1 MMRTLILSSLYPLP
15 ENIGT
20 RMRTMNFVRFFRKHG
35 DVDLAYLRAGHEE
48 QGGRGPFRKEFLI
61 GNRVS
66 LTGNAEGFAS
76 LYIRGRLR
84 RLMERRPW
92 LVTEWSRDAV
102 ESLVSIVTEEKYDF
116 ILCRY
121 MHDSY
126 PFLRLP
132 RFYRNRAIIDFDD
145 VYSQSLF
152 DAYVRRGSG
161 IYQVLKRH
169 AQKTMLLSYQKRCLG
184 FGAVVFCSAEDR
196 DEVAGGKRYRNC
208 FVVPNTYPETMEYQ
222 DNEENSGYPNR
233 DTLLF
238 VGALDYGPNI
248 AGLSW
253 FIQTI
258 LPHVIERNGNVRLLV
273 VGRRPTEE
281 VVRLCAGHPGIEL
294 HSDVPDVGSYYSR
307 CGAVVVPLLSGGG
320 TRIKILEAAVA
331 GRAVLSTPLGAH
343 GLDCSDGRELFL
355 FSDRRS
361 FLDALDRLA
370 CREVYE
376 ACVGNMHTLV
386 QARYTPAAF
395 DRGME
400 DVIASIA

>member
-1 MMRTLILSSLYPLP
+1 
-15 ENIGT
+15 
-20 RMRTMNFVRFFRKHG
+20 MNFVRFFRKHG

-66 LTGNAEGFAS
+66 LTGNEKGFPS
-76 LYIRGRLR
+76 PEIRGRLR
-84 RLMERRPW
+84 RLVERRPW

-102 ESLVSIVTEEKYDF
+102 ESLASIVSENKYDY

-126 PFLRLP
+126 PFFKLP
-132 RFYRNRAIIDFDD
+132 RSFRSRVIIDFDD

-152 DAYVRRGSG
+152 DVFFRSSSG
-161 IYQVLKRH
+161 IYQALKRY
-169 AQKTMLLSYQKRCLG
+169 AQKAFLLSYQKRCLR
-184 FGAVVFCSAEDR
+184 FGAAVFCSVEDR
-196 DEVAGGKRYRNC
+196 GDVGGGERYGNC
-208 FVVPNTYPETMEYQ
+208 FVVPNTYPATMESPA
-222 DNEENSGYPNR
+222 NAENSGNPNR
-233 DTLLF
+233 DILLF

-253 FIQTI
+253 FVQTI

-273 VGRRPTEE
+273 VGRRPAEE

-294 HSDVPDVGSYYSR
+294 HSDVPEVRSFYSR

-361 FLDALDRLA
+361 FIDALDQLA

-376 ACVGNMHTLV
+376 ACIGNMHTLV
-386 QARYTPAAF
+386 QARYSPAAF

>member
-1 MMRTLILSSLYPLP
+1 
-15 ENIGT
+15 
-20 RMRTMNFVRFFRKHG
+20 
-35 DVDLAYLRAGHEE
+35 
-48 QGGRGPFRKEFLI
+48 
-61 GNRVS
+61 
-66 LTGNAEGFAS
+66 
-76 LYIRGRLR
+76 
-84 RLMERRPW
+84 
-92 LVTEWSRDAV
+92 
-102 ESLVSIVTEEKYDF
+102 
-116 ILCRY
+116 

-126 PFLRLP
+126 PFFKLP
-132 RFYRNRAIIDFDD
+132 RSFRSRVIIDFDD

-152 DAYVRRGSG
+152 DVFFRSSSG
-161 IYQVLKRH
+161 IYQALKRY
-169 AQKTMLLSYQKRCLG
+169 AQKAFLLSYQKRCLR
-184 FGAVVFCSAEDR
+184 FGAAVFCSVEDR
-196 DEVAGGKRYRNC
+196 GDVGGGERYGNC
-208 FVVPNTYPETMEYQ
+208 FVVPNTYPATMESPA
-222 DNEENSGYPNR
+222 NAENSGNPNR
-233 DTLLF
+233 DILLF

-253 FIQTI
+253 FVQTI

-273 VGRRPTEE
+273 VGRRPAEE

-294 HSDVPDVGSYYSR
+294 HSDVPEVRSFYSR

-320 TRIKILEAAVA
+320 TRIKILEAAIA

-361 FLDALDRLA
+361 FIDALDQLA

-376 ACVGNMHTLV
+376 ACIGNMHTLV
-386 QARYTPAAF
+386 QARYSPAAF